1 MTPVHLYG
9 VLDAGAPLAPAK
21 GLDGR
26 VVRALALGDRFALVS
41 DLDESKLAVTPRRLR
56 EHDAVLRDAVAAGR
70 SVVPARL
77 GRLYADD
84 SALAA
89 ALEAYDSVLDVAM
102 SLVRGRVE
110 MSLLIAGSTSTP
122 TPPLAEQGSERGRRG
137 PGREHLRRLK
147 GGFQGERN
155 MLQGATELALV
166 AARALAGI
174 VVAERAVEDPAPPVL
189 VARAHL
195 VARDEVSRYLV
206 AVKTVA
212 AGSGSVYRVAVRG
225 PGAAYSFAAVQG
237 G

>member
-1 MTPVHLYG
+1 MPVHLYG
-9 VLDAGAPLAPAK
+9 VLDEGAPLVLTK

-26 VVRALALGDRFALVS
+26 VVRVLAFGDRCALVS

-56 EHDAVLRDAVAAGR
+56 EHDAVLRDVVSAGR

-84 SALAA
+84 SALTA
-89 ALEAYDSVLDVAM
+89 ALEAYDPVLAVAM
-102 SLVRGRVE
+102 TLVRGRVE
-110 MSLLIAGSTSTP
+110 MSLLIAGSPSSP
-122 TPPLAEQGSERGRRG
+122 SSPLEAQGSERGSRG
-137 PGREHLRRLK
+137 PGREHLRRLQSER
-147 GGFQGERN
+147 QGERN
-155 MLQGATELALV
+155 MLHGATELAQV
-166 AARALAGI
+166 AARALIGI

-195 VARDEVSRYLV
+195 VARDDVSRYLV
-206 AVKTVA
+206 AVKAVA
-212 AGSGSVYRVAVRG
+212 AASGSAYRLAVRG

>member
-1 MTPVHLYG
+1 MMPVHLYG
-9 VLDAGAPLAPAK
+9 VLDAGAPLAPTK

-26 VVRALALGDRFALVS
+26 VVRVLALGDRCALVS

-84 SALAA
+84 SALTA
-89 ALEAYDSVLDVAM
+89 ALETYDSVLAVAM
-102 SLVRGRVE
+102 TLVRGRVE
-110 MSLLIAGSTSTP
+110 MSLLIAGSPSAP
-122 TPPLAEQGSERGRRG
+122 PSPLAQGSERGSRG
-137 PGREHLRRLK
+137 PGREHLLRLQSER
-147 GGFQGERN
+147 QGERN
-155 MLQGATELALV
+155 MLHGATELAQV
-166 AARALAGI
+166 AARALTGI

-195 VARDEVSRYLV
+195 VARDDISRYLV
-206 AVKTVA
+206 AVKAVA
-212 AGSGSVYRVAVRG
+212 AASGSTYRLAVRG

>member
-1 MTPVHLYG
+1 MPVHLYG
-9 VLDAGAPLAPAK
+9 VIEMGAPLALTR

-26 VVRALALGDRFALVS
+26 VVRVLSLGDRRALVS

-102 SLVRGRVE
+102 TLVRGRVE
-110 MSLLIAGSTSTP
+110 MSLLIAGSRSS
-122 TPPLAEQGSERGRRG
+122 PPSPPPEQASERGG
-137 PGREHLRRLK
+137 GSPGREHLRRLQ
-147 GGFQGERN
+147 GEREGERN
-155 MLQGATELALV
+155 MLHGATDLAHV
-166 AARALAGI
+166 AARALTGI
-174 VVAERAVEDPAPPVL
+174 VVAEREVEDPAPPVL

-195 VARDEVSRYLV
+195 VAREDISRYLV
-206 AVKTVA
+206 EVEAVSA
-212 AGSGSVYRVAVRG
+212 ASGSVYRVAVRG